1 MGIFLQALFIF
12 TLRVVGISI
21 STLGTIL
28 TVQGRKLPAIL
39 AGSLSALIYIVAI
52 AQVVTNMSNI
62 WNVSAYVIGFG
73 VGTWVGM
80 ILEERIALGYA
91 EVRVISTGH
100 GDEVAAALRQA
111 GFGATEMYGHGRS
124 SAVGIVDAIVPRKNV
139 QEVID
144 LVEKVDEKAIVTVSE
159 ARTVQRGYWK
169 PDRRR
174 KEQER

>member
-1 MGIFLQALFIF
+1 MGVILQALFILI
-12 TLRVVGISI
+12 LRVVGIST

-39 AGSLSALIYIVAI
+39 AGSLSAFVYVVAI
-52 AQVVTNMSNI
+52 AQVVTNINNV
-62 WNVSAYVIGFG
+62 WNVGAYVVGFG

-91 EVRVISTGH
+91 EVRVISTGT
-100 GDEVAAALRQA
+100 GNQVATTLREA
-111 GFGATEMYGHGRS
+111 GFGATEMYGHGQDS
-124 SAVGIVDAIVPRKNV
+124 VVGVIEAIVPRKNV
-139 QEVID
+139 KEVISLAESAD
-144 LVEKVDEKAIVTVSE
+144 DKAIVTVSE

-174 KEQER
+174 